1 MNIKKIKKEDLSIC
15 LKIYKEGLNSGIAS
29 FQEPNITLDEFYEKV
44 DLEKCLTLEVNNKIK
59 GYAFFNKVSNRYVYN
74 GVGEVSIYLSK
85 EIVGKG
91 YGKYLLSELVLLS
104 EKLKFWSLHAMIFP
118 YNLRSIK
125 LHEKCGFKFLG
136 IREKIGK
143 MTYGPY
149 TNQWIDNV
157 FMERRSQKFQD

>member
-85 EIVGKG
+85 EIVC
-91 YGKYLLSELVLLS
+91 
-104 EKLKFWSLHAMIFP
+104 A
-118 YNLRSIK
+118 
-125 LHEKCGFKFLG
+125 GFKTKNPL
-136 IREKIGK
+136 
-143 MTYGPY
+143 T
-149 TNQWIDNV
+149 
-157 FMERRSQKFQD
+157 